1 MLIWVIIVYNRCIT
15 NIIEFFIMEIKFTD
29 AELETISAAL
39 DDYVYYDSEDLSEDE
54 LIGGIPVID
63 RIDSIQDKID
73 KLLTLN
79 RG

>member
-1 MLIWVIIVYNRCIT
+1 MQINFT
-15 NIIEFFIMEIKFTD
+15 EF
-29 AELETISAAL
+29 ELETISAAL
-39 DDYVYYDSEDLSEDE
+39 DDYMCYDNEDLSEDE

-73 KLLTLN
+73 QLLTLK